1 MIEVVSG
8 QACQKRGVVIISGKV
23 VHGLTMGTSLGKE
36 KSDGP
41 GENGIFWGMESSVKL
56 KTRFKT

>member
-1 MIEVVSG
+1 
-8 QACQKRGVVIISGKV
+8 
-23 VHGLTMGTSLGKE
+23 MGTSLGKE